1 MMRMN
6 ITIYTVGKIKEKFY
20 RQAIEEYEKRLS
32 RYCKLKI
39 VEVTDEKTP
48 DHASELQ
55 NQQIKEKEGE
65 RLLKQMKDGSFIIA
79 LAIQGKKMDSVAFSE
94 KIDALG
100 LHGVSDIG
108 FVIGGSL
115 GLSDA
120 VLNRADML
128 LSFSDM
134 TFPHQL
140 MRVILLEQVYRA
152 YRISCKE
159 PYHK

>member
-1 MMRMN
+1 MN
-6 ITIYTVGKIKEKFY
+6 ITIYAVGKIKEKFY
-20 RQAIEEYEKRLS
+20 RQAMEEYEKRLG

-39 VEVTDEKTP
+39 VEVADEKTP
-48 DHASELQ
+48 DHASETE
-55 NQQIKEKEGE
+55 NRQIKEKEGE

-79 LAIQGKKMDSVAFSE
+79 LAIQGKKLDSVAFSQ
-94 KIDALG
+94 KIGTLC

-120 VLNRADML
+120 VLSRADML

-152 YRISCKE
+152 YRISSGE